1 MSEESF
7 SPQFGSPFRVV
18 VDFCEESGIKF
29 RPEPDAQ
36 GVFFSMRGEM
46 AIYDVALLVTHDE

>member
-1 MSEESF
+1 
-7 SPQFGSPFRVV
+7 VV

-29 RPEPDAQ
+29 RPEPDVQ
-36 GVFFSMRGEM
+36 DVFFSMRGEM